1 MGNSKQHSRS
11 LLKLLIS
18 LSIITFALLLSP
30 SRSSASE
37 RVNELIQ
44 DGLTQGQAAAQNL
57 REELKKIN
65 NYFLIGEDLKIDT
78 PVNGNLIVIA
88 DSVEFT
94 GDVEGGMFI
103 IAGDVSVTGK
113 ISRSLW
119 IFSREAD
126 VDGEISGNARI
137 FTSSLDIK
145 GNVSGNLFAICADAI
160 FDGAVTGRALILGRG
175 IGVDSEDMSGKFY
188 IMLKRPG
195 SED

>member
-1 MGNSKQHSRS
+1 MGNAKQHSRS

-44 DGLTQGQAAAQNL
+44 EGLTQGQAAAQNL

-103 IAGDVSVTGK
+103 IAGNVSVTGN

-137 FTSSLDIK
+137 FTSLLDIK

-160 FDGAVTGRALILGRG
+160 FDGTVTGRALILGRD